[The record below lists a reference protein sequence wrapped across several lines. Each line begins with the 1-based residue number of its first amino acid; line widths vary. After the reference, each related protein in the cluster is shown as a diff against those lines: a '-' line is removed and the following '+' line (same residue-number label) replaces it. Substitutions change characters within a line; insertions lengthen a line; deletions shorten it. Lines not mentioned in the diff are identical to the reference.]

1 MENSLQH
8 HGILGQRWGV
18 RRYQNE
24 DGSLTAAGK
33 KKYAL
38 KGFTEDSLNSNKT
51 KLGRAY
57 DRLTDAH
64 KYGGEITY
72 HLSSQKERDRRAE
85 QYVKEHNIGK
95 KNPKAERKK
104 ASKNR
109 RNLSDADLKKQI
121 ERMKLEKEM
130 KDLTDADL
138 SPGKK
143 FINEVLSTSGKRV
156 ATTVVTGATL
166 YAIKASLEGN
176 IDFKEA
182 AGYVA
187 PRPKNK

>member
-1 MENSLQH
+1 MANNLRH
-8 HGILGQRWGV
+8 HGIPGQKWGV
-18 RRYQNE
+18 RRFQNK

-33 KKYAL
+33 KRAKD
-38 KGFTEDSLNSNKT
+38 GNSV
-51 KLGRAY
+51 
-57 DRLTDAH
+57 
-64 KYGGEITY
+64 
-72 HLSSQKERDRRAE
+72 
-85 QYVKEHNIGK
+85 VKD
-95 KNPKAERKK
+95 ERKE

-109 RNLSDADLKKQI
+109 RNLSDADLKKRI

-166 YAIKASLEGN
+166 YAIKVGLEGK

-182 AGYVA
+182 ASYLA

>member
-1 MENSLQH
+1 MENNLQH
-8 HGILGQRWGV
+8 HGIPGQKWGV
-18 RRYQNE
+18 RRFQNK

-33 KKYAL
+33 KKL
-38 KGFTEDSLNSNKT
+38 KKATED
-51 KLGRAY
+51 
-57 DRLTDAH
+57 
-64 KYGGEITY
+64 
-72 HLSSQKERDRRAE
+72 
-85 QYVKEHNIGK
+85 
-95 KNPKAERKK
+95 ERKE

-109 RNLSDADLKKQI
+109 RTLSDADLKKRI

-143 FINEVLSTSGKRV
+143 FINDVLSTSGRRV

-166 YAIKASLEGN
+166 YAIKSGLEGK
-176 IDFKEA
+176 IDLKEA
-182 AGYVA
+182 ASYLA

>member
-1 MENSLQH
+1 MENNLQH

-24 DGSLTAAGK
+24 DGSLTKAGK
-33 KKYAL
+33 KR
-38 KGFTEDSLNSNKT
+38 LNRAINERNETGKKIAVDNKT
-51 KLGRAY
+51 G
-57 DRLTDAH
+57 
-64 KYGGEITY
+64 KYFTY
-72 HLSSQKERDRRAE
+72 GQS
-85 QYVKEHNIGK
+85 K
-95 KNPKAERKK
+95 KDERKE

-109 RNLSDADLKKQI
+109 RTLSDADLKKRI

-130 KDLTDADL
+130 KDLTDADI

-156 ATTVVTGATL
+156 ATTLVTGATL
-166 YAIKASLEGN
+166 YAIKAGLEGK
-176 IDFKEA
+176 IDLKDA
-182 AGYVA
+182 AGYLA

>member
-1 MENSLQH
+1 MENNLQH
-8 HGILGQRWGV
+8 HGIKGQRWGV

-24 DGSLTAAGK
+24 DGSLTEAGK
-33 KKYAL
+33 KNL
-38 KGFTEDSLNSNKT
+38 KKAMRESKETGKKVAVDNKT
-51 KLGRAY
+51 GKFF
-57 DRLTDAH
+57 T
-64 KYGGEITY
+64 YGQ
-72 HLSSQKERDRRAE
+72 S
-85 QYVKEHNIGK
+85 VKD
-95 KNPKAERKK
+95 ERKE

-109 RNLSDADLKKQI
+109 RNLSDADLKKRI

-156 ATTVVTGATL
+156 ATTVATGATL
-166 YAIKASLEGN
+166 YAIKAGLEGK
-176 IDFKEA
+176 IDLKEA
-182 AGYVA
+182 AGYLA